1 MRTVMIRPL
10 PLPTATWLAL
20 SLSLGFLAETARAQ
34 SQSQPQPQPQPQSPS
49 ESASPQDRADA
60 LFLQGK
66 AAAQAKN
73 WDEAHKLL
81 AQAWELKQSYD
92 IASNLG
98 QVAYLLGKHAEAAQR
113 VSFALQHYPATG
125 DAEQKQ
131 KAQDLLDLVR
141 QKVSSLSFRVS
152 PREAEVLVDGESVGS
167 ASALP
172 PELFVEPGERTV
184 SARLEGETVER
195 HVSAK
200 AGGHYNLELTLA
212 NRPAAPAAAAAP
224 FADDPSAE
232 PTDTPPPSESWF
244 QTKHIVVGVGAALTI
259 GSGVALGIFAS
270 KYSKAESD
278 IDTYKAR
285 VEEES
290 DDPKACAQSNSESC
304 EDLAQAYDDWET
316 SGQARNIFLGTTV
329 ALAAGTVAAYFL
341 WPSDSDAPSST
352 ALTPVV
358 TPEHQGLLLSGS
370 F

>member
-1 MRTVMIRPL
+1 MLRPL
-10 PLPTATWLAL
+10 SLPLAALLAVTI
-20 SLSLGFLAETARAQ
+20 SLGSPETARAQ
-34 SQSQPQPQPQPQSPS
+34 AQPQS
-49 ESASPQDRADA
+49 EAASPQDRADA

-81 AQAWELKQSYD
+81 AQAWQLKQSYD

-98 QVAYLLGKHAEAAQR
+98 QVAYLLGKHAEAAQH
-113 VSFALQHYPATG
+113 VSFALRHYPATG

-152 PREAEVLVDGESVGS
+152 PREAEVFVDGASVGS

-172 PELFVEPGERTV
+172 PELFVEPGERMVT
-184 SARLEGETVER
+184 ARLEGETVER
-195 HVSAK
+195 HVAAK
-200 AGGHYNLELTLA
+200 AGGHYNLELTLS
-212 NRPAAPAAAAAP
+212 NSSAAPVAAAVP
-224 FADDPSAE
+224 SQADDAPAQPE
-232 PTDTPPPSESWF
+232 DTPPPSDSAI
-244 QTKHIVVGVGAALTI
+244 QTKYIVIGVGAALTI

-270 KYSKAESD
+270 KRSKAESD

-290 DDPKACAQSNSESC
+290 DDPTACARNESQSC
-304 EDLAQAYDDWET
+304 EDLAQAYDDWES
-316 SGQARNIFLGTTV
+316 SGRARNIFLGTT
-329 ALAAGTVAAYFL
+329 LTLFAGTVAAYFL
-341 WPSDSDAPSST
+341 WPSDSDEPSTT
-352 ALTPVV
+352 AITPVV

>member
-10 PLPTATWLAL
+10 PLPIAAL
-20 SLSLGFLAETARAQ
+20 MTLSVSLSVSETARAQ
-34 SQSQPQPQPQPQSPS
+34 APAPSGSQQ
-49 ESASPQDRADA
+49 ASPQDRADA

-98 QVAYLLGKHAEAAQR
+98 QVAYLLGKHAEAAQH
-113 VSFALQHYPATG
+113 VAFALRHYPATG

-152 PREAEVLVDGESVGS
+152 PREAEVLVDGASVGS

-172 PELFVEPGERTV
+172 PELFVDPGERTV
-184 SARLEGETVER
+184 TARHEGETVER

-200 AGGHYNLELTLA
+200 AGGHYNLELTLTD
-212 NRPAAPAAAAAP
+212 NPAAAVAAP
-224 FADDPSAE
+224 VPPHADDPPAQPE
-232 PTDTPPPSESWF
+232 DVPPPSDSAIP
-244 QTKHIVVGVGAALTI
+244 TKYIVVGVGAALTI
-259 GSGVALGIFAS
+259 GSGIALGIFAS

-278 IDTYKAR
+278 IETYTAR
-285 VEEES
+285 VKEES
-290 DDPKACAQSNSESC
+290 DDPKACAHSQSESC
-304 EDLAQAYDDWET
+304 ENLAQAYDDRET
-316 SGQARNIFLGTTV
+316 SGRARNIFLGTTL
-329 ALAAGTVAAYFL
+329 ALGAATIATLF
-341 WPSDSDAPSST
+341 WPSDSDEASST
-352 ALTPVV
+352 ALTPIL
-358 TPEHQGLLLSGS
+358 TPEHQGLLFSGS

>member
-10 PLPTATWLAL
+10 PLPIAAL
-20 SLSLGFLAETARAQ
+20 LTVTVSLSVAEAARAQ
-34 SQSQPQPQPQPQSPS
+34 ARVPS
-49 ESASPQDRADA
+49 ESQQASPQDRADA

-73 WDEAHKLL
+73 WDEAHQLL

-98 QVAYLLGKHAEAAQR
+98 QVAYLLGKHAEAAQH
-113 VSFALQHYPATG
+113 VAFALRHYPATG

-152 PREAEVLVDGESVGS
+152 PRDAEVLVDGASVGS

-172 PELFVEPGERTV
+172 PELFVDPGERTV
-184 SARLEGETVER
+184 TARLEGETVER

-200 AGGHYNLELTLA
+200 AGGHYNLELTLTD
-212 NRPAAPAAAAAP
+212 NPAAGVAAP
-224 FADDPSAE
+224 VPPHADDPPAQPE
-232 PTDTPPPSESWF
+232 DTPPPSDSAI
-244 QTKHIVVGVGAALTI
+244 QKKYIVVGVGAALTI
-259 GSGVALGIFAS
+259 GSGIALGIFAS
-270 KYSKAESD
+270 KRSKAESD
-278 IDTYKAR
+278 VDTYTAR

-290 DDPKACAQSNSESC
+290 DEPNACAHSKSESC

-316 SGQARNIFLGTTV
+316 SGRARNIFLGTTV